1 MSSLTFKKSVTNFY
15 LLIFLIILSI
25 SSIVLDIKYSNSNYI
40 RIYINDFIINPIQ
53 YLARTPSMFFSS
65 FMVEKETIAELK
77 EEIER
82 LEKENMSMKIN
93 LQRLDVLE
101 SQVSRLR
108 GIRQNL
114 DNEIKNIKIAEITE
128 TNVIPNKKS
137 IQINVGSNYD
147 LIVGQTVMGVNG
159 LLGQIVEVN
168 MYTSKVLLITDSD
181 SNVPAKIGRT
191 GQQIIVKGG
200 AEDNLL
206 EVPFL
211 PNDSDIKTGDLIIT
225 SGQANRFIPSLKIG
239 RVKDVI
245 KNDGERFI
253 QAIIDPIEKVEK
265 ISEAIIPSK
274 IK

>member
-1 MSSLTFKKSVTNFY
+1 VSSLTFKKSVTNFY
-15 LLIFLIILSI
+15 LLIFLITLSI

-77 EEIER
+77 EEIEK
-82 LEKENMSMKIN
+82 LEKENISMKIN

-168 MYTSKVLLITDSD
+168 MYTSKVLLITDST
-181 SNVPAKIGRT
+181 SNVPAKISRT

-200 AEDNLL
+200 AEENLL

-211 PNDSDIKTGDLIIT
+211 PNDSDIKTGDLVIT

>member
-15 LLIFLIILSI
+15 LLIFLITLSI

-82 LEKENMSMKIN
+82 LEKENISMKIN
-93 LQRLDVLE
+93 LQRIDVLE

-108 GIRQNL
+108 GIRQKL

>member
-15 LLIFLIILSI
+15 LLVFLIAISI

-65 FMVEKETIAELK
+65 FMIERETIAELK

-82 LEKENMSMKIN
+82 LEKENISMKIN

-137 IQINVGSNYD
+137 IQINVGSNYN

-168 MYTSKVLLITDSD
+168 MYSSKVLLITDSD

-211 PNDSDIKTGDLIIT
+211 PNDSDIKTGDLIVT

>member
-1 MSSLTFKKSVTNFY
+1 VSSLSFKKSVTNFY
-15 LLIFLIILSI
+15 LLIFLITLSI

-77 EEIER
+77 EEIEK
-82 LEKENMSMKIN
+82 LEKENISMKIN

-168 MYTSKVLLITDSD
+168 MYTSKVLLITDST

-211 PNDSDIKTGDLIIT
+211 PNDSDVKTGDLIIT

-265 ISEAIIPSK
+265 ISEAIIPTK

>member
-65 FMVEKETIAELK
+65 FMIEKETIAELK

-82 LEKENMSMKIN
+82 LEKENISMKIN
-93 LQRLDVLE
+93 LQRIDVLE

-108 GIRQNL
+108 GIRQKL

-128 TNVIPNKKS
+128 TNVIPNRKS
-137 IQINVGSNYD
+137 IQINVGSNYN

-211 PNDSDIKTGDLIIT
+211 PNDSDIKIGDLIIT

-253 QAIIDPIEKVEK
+253 QAIIDPLEKVENV
-265 ISEAIIPSK
+265 SEAIIPNE

>member
-15 LLIFLIILSI
+15 LLIFLITLSI

-53 YLARTPSMFFSS
+53 YLARTPSMFFAS
-65 FMVEKETIAELK
+65 FMVEKETVAGLK

>member
-65 FMVEKETIAELK
+65 FMIEKETIAELK

-82 LEKENMSMKIN
+82 LEKENISMKIN

-108 GIRQNL
+108 GIRKNL

-137 IQINVGSNYD
+137 IQINVGSNYN

-253 QAIIDPIEKVEK
+253 QAIIDPLEKVENV
-265 ISEAIIPSK
+265 SEAIIPSE

>member
-211 PNDSDIKTGDLIIT
+211 PNDSDVKTGDLIIT

-274 IK
+274 TK

>member
-1 MSSLTFKKSVTNFY
+1 
-15 LLIFLIILSI
+15 
-25 SSIVLDIKYSNSNYI
+25 
-40 RIYINDFIINPIQ
+40 
-53 YLARTPSMFFSS
+53 MFFSS
-65 FMVEKETIAELK
+65 FMIEKETIAELK

-82 LEKENMSMKIN
+82 LEKENISMKIN
-93 LQRLDVLE
+93 LQKLDVLE

-108 GIRQNL
+108 GIRKNL

-128 TNVIPNKKS
+128 TSVIPNKKS
-137 IQINVGSNYD
+137 IQINVGSNYN

-211 PNDSDIKTGDLIIT
+211 PNDSDVKTGDLIIT

-265 ISEAIIPSK
+265 ISEAIIPTK

>member
-1 MSSLTFKKSVTNFY
+1 VSSLTFKKSVTNFY

-65 FMVEKETIAELK
+65 FMTEKETIAELK

-82 LEKENMSMKIN
+82 LEKENISMKIN
-93 LQRLDVLE
+93 LQKLDVLE

-108 GIRQNL
+108 GIRKNL

-128 TNVIPNKKS
+128 TSVIPNKKS
-137 IQINVGSNYD
+137 IQINVGSNYN

-211 PNDSDIKTGDLIIT
+211 PNDSDVKTGDLIIT

-265 ISEAIIPSK
+265 ISEAIIPTK

>member
-40 RIYINDFIINPIQ
+40 RIYVNDFIINPIQ

-65 FMVEKETIAELK
+65 FIIEKETIAELK
-77 EEIER
+77 EEIDR
-82 LEKENMSMKIN
+82 LEKEKISMKIN

-114 DNEIKNIKIAEITE
+114 DDEIKNIKIAEITG
-128 TNVIPNKKS
+128 TNVIANKKS
-137 IQINVGSNYD
+137 IQINIGSDYN

-159 LLGQIVEVN
+159 LLGQIIEVN
-168 MYTSKVLLITDSD
+168 MYSSKVLLITDSN
-181 SNVPAKIGRT
+181 SNVPAKIART

-211 PNDSDIKTGDLIIT
+211 PNDSDIQIGDLIIT

-253 QAIIDPIEKVEK
+253 QAIIDPLEKVEN
-265 ISEAIIPSK
+265 ISEAVIPSN
-274 IK
+274 IR

>member
-65 FMVEKETIAELK
+65 FMIEKETIAELK

-82 LEKENMSMKIN
+82 LEKENISMKIN
-93 LQRLDVLE
+93 LQKLDVLE

-108 GIRQNL
+108 GIRKNL

-128 TNVIPNKKS
+128 TSVIPNKKS
-137 IQINVGSNYD
+137 IQINVGSNYN

-181 SNVPAKIGRT
+181 SNVPAKISRT

-206 EVPFL
+206 EVSFL

-253 QAIIDPIEKVEK
+253 QAIIDPIAKVEN
-265 ISEAIIPSK
+265 ISEVVVPGK

>member
-65 FMVEKETIAELK
+65 FMIEKETIAELK

-82 LEKENMSMKIN
+82 LEKENISMKIN

-137 IQINVGSNYD
+137 IQINVGSNYN

-253 QAIIDPIEKVEK
+253 QAIIDPIEKVEN
-265 ISEAIIPSK
+265 ISEAVIPSK

>member
-15 LLIFLIILSI
+15 LLIFLITLSI

-108 GIRQNL
+108 GIRQKL

>member
-15 LLIFLIILSI
+15 LLIFLITLSI

-65 FMVEKETIAELK
+65 FMIEKETIAELK

>member
-40 RIYINDFIINPIQ
+40 RIYVNDFIINPIQ

-65 FMVEKETIAELK
+65 FIIEKETIAELK
-77 EEIER
+77 EEIDR
-82 LEKENMSMKIN
+82 LEKEKISMKIN

-101 SQVSRLR
+101 SQVSRLS

-114 DNEIKNIKIAEITE
+114 DDEIKNIKIAEITG
-128 TNVIPNKKS
+128 TNVIANKKS
-137 IQINVGSNYD
+137 IQINIGSDYN

-159 LLGQIVEVN
+159 LLGQIIEVN
-168 MYTSKVLLITDSD
+168 MYSSKVLLITDSN
-181 SNVPAKIGRT
+181 SNVPAKIART

-211 PNDSDIKTGDLIIT
+211 PNDSDIQIGDLIIT

-239 RVKDVI
+239 KVKDVI

-253 QAIIDPIEKVEK
+253 QAIIDPLEKVEN
-265 ISEAIIPSK
+265 ISEAVIPSN
-274 IK
+274 IR

>member
-65 FMVEKETIAELK
+65 FMIEKETIAELK

-82 LEKENMSMKIN
+82 LEKENISMKIN
-93 LQRLDVLE
+93 LQRIDVLE

-108 GIRQNL
+108 GIRQKL
-114 DNEIKNIKIAEITE
+114 DNEIKNIKIAEITG

-137 IQINVGSNYD
+137 IQINVGSNYN
-147 LIVGQTVMGVNG
+147 LIVGQTVMGING

-253 QAIIDPIEKVEK
+253 QAIIDPLEKVENV
-265 ISEAIIPSK
+265 SEAIIPSE

>member
-65 FMVEKETIAELK
+65 FMIEKETIAELK

-82 LEKENMSMKIN
+82 LEKENISMKIN

-108 GIRQNL
+108 GIRENL

-137 IQINVGSNYD
+137 IQINVGSNYN

-253 QAIIDPIEKVEK
+253 QAIIDPIEKVEN

>member
-65 FMVEKETIAELK
+65 FMIEKETIAELK

-82 LEKENMSMKIN
+82 LEKENISMKIN
-93 LQRLDVLE
+93 LQRIDVLE

-108 GIRQNL
+108 GIRQKL

-137 IQINVGSNYD
+137 IQINVGSNYN

-253 QAIIDPIEKVEK
+253 QAIIDPLEKVENV
-265 ISEAIIPSK
+265 SEAIIPSE

>member
-1 MSSLTFKKSVTNFY
+1 VSSLTFKKSVTNFY

-82 LEKENMSMKIN
+82 LEKENISMKIN
-93 LQRLDVLE
+93 LQKLDVLE

-108 GIRQNL
+108 GIRKNL

-128 TNVIPNKKS
+128 TSVIPNKKS
-137 IQINVGSNYD
+137 IQINVGSNYN

-211 PNDSDIKTGDLIIT
+211 PNDSDVKTGDLIIT

-265 ISEAIIPSK
+265 ISEAIIPTK

>member
-15 LLIFLIILSI
+15 LLIFLITLSI

-108 GIRQNL
+108 GIKQNL

>member
-40 RIYINDFIINPIQ
+40 RIYVNDFIINPIQ

-65 FMVEKETIAELK
+65 FIIEKETIAELK
-77 EEIER
+77 EEIDR
-82 LEKENMSMKIN
+82 LEKEKISMKIN

-114 DNEIKNIKIAEITE
+114 DDEIKNIKIAEITG
-128 TNVIPNKKS
+128 TNVIANKKS
-137 IQINVGSNYD
+137 IQINIGSDYN

-159 LLGQIVEVN
+159 LLGQIIEVN
-168 MYTSKVLLITDSD
+168 MYSSKVLLITDSN
-181 SNVPAKIGRT
+181 SNVPAKIART

-211 PNDSDIKTGDLIIT
+211 PNDSDIQIGDLIIT

-253 QAIIDPIEKVEK
+253 KAIIDPLEKVEN
-265 ISEAIIPSK
+265 ISEAVIPSN
-274 IK
+274 IR

>member
-1 MSSLTFKKSVTNFY
+1 VSSLTFKKSVTNFY

-65 FMVEKETIAELK
+65 FMIEKETIAELK

-82 LEKENMSMKIN
+82 LEKENISMKIN
-93 LQRLDVLE
+93 LQRIDVLE

-108 GIRQNL
+108 GIRQKL

-137 IQINVGSNYD
+137 IQINVGSNYN

-253 QAIIDPIEKVEK
+253 QAIIDPLEKVENV
-265 ISEAIIPSK
+265 SEAIIPSE

>member
-65 FMVEKETIAELK
+65 FMTEKETIAELK

-82 LEKENMSMKIN
+82 LEKENISMKIN

-137 IQINVGSNYD
+137 IQINVGSNYN

-253 QAIIDPIEKVEK
+253 QAIIDPLEKVEN
-265 ISEAIIPSK
+265 ISEAVIPSK

>member
-1 MSSLTFKKSVTNFY
+1 VSSLSFKKSVTNFY
-15 LLIFLIILSI
+15 LLVFLSVLSI
-25 SSIVLDIKYSNSNYI
+25 SSVVLDIKYSNSNYI

-65 FMVEKETIAELK
+65 FMTEKETIAELK

-82 LEKENMSMKIN
+82 LEKENVSMKIN

-108 GIRQNL
+108 GIRKNL

-253 QAIIDPIEKVEK
+253 QAIIDPLEKIEN
-265 ISEAIIPSK
+265 ISEAVIPSE

>member
-1 MSSLTFKKSVTNFY
+1 MSSLSFKKSVTNFY
-15 LLIFLIILSI
+15 LLVFLSVLSI
-25 SSIVLDIKYSNSNYI
+25 SSVVLDIKYSNSNYI

-65 FMVEKETIAELK
+65 FMTEKETIAELK

-82 LEKENMSMKIN
+82 LEKENVSMKIN

-108 GIRQNL
+108 GIRKNL

-239 RVKDVI
+239 IVKDVI

-253 QAIIDPIEKVEK
+253 QAIIDPLEKIEN
-265 ISEAIIPSK
+265 ISEAVIPSE